1 MANTSFPKAFA
12 HVDGKII
19 PLQEAK
25 VSALDRG
32 FLFGDAVYEVLWV
45 HKGKQ
50 WLKEGHYNRL
60 DRSLKLVRIHGV
72 DLNALDQKV
81 QQTIEFGNF
90 QDAIVYIQITR
101 GSALRAHAFPK
112 DAKPFEFLYVQEFK
126 DPYSD
131 MRTNGIGLLSR
142 VDIRWDHCDIKSTN
156 LLANVLAI
164 QDAKEAGCHEV
175 LFHLKDGTITES
187 AHSSLFGVLDGIIYT
202 SPTSEWIL
210 PGITRDHIL
219 SVCAKEG
226 IPLREKSL
234 HLDQLEKVSELFI
247 TGTTCGVLPV
257 ATLDGKKIGNGK
269 PGPVAQRV
277 SDAYWKTVK
286 EWANSESPEKGIGL

>member
-12 HVDGKII
+12 NMDGKII

-81 QQTIEFGNF
+81 QQTIEFGKF

-101 GSALRAHAFPK
+101 GSAPRAHAFSKMQRESQKLSIYAVCSSPWARISTALGPK
-112 DAKPFEFLYVQEFK
+112 
-126 DPYSD
+126 SWW
-131 MRTNGIGLLSR
+131 SR
-142 VDIRWDHCDIKSTN
+142 AWSASTG
-156 LLANVLAI
+156 
-164 QDAKEAGCHEV
+164 Q
-175 LFHLKDGTITES
+175 
-187 AHSSLFGVLDGIIYT
+187 
-202 SPTSEWIL
+202 PM
-210 PGITRDHIL
+210 P
-219 SVCAKEG
+219 
-226 IPLREKSL
+226 
-234 HLDQLEKVSELFI
+234 
-247 TGTTCGVLPV
+247 
-257 ATLDGKKIGNGK
+257 
-269 PGPVAQRV
+269 
-277 SDAYWKTVK
+277 
-286 EWANSESPEKGIGL
+286 